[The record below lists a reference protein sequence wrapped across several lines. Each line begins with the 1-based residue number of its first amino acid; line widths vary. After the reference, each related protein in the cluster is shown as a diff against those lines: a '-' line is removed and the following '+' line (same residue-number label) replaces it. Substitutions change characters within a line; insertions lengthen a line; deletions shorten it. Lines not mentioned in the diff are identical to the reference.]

1 MHLRQYGAL
10 LGLLLLA
17 GVVSG
22 WTYEEEEEYDSLSLF
37 NSGDDSIP
45 WKPRSPDTWIC
56 YGTAGSESLSILS
69 VNSELLL
76 ATRYPT

>member
-22 WTYEEEEEYDSLSLF
+22 WTDEEEDYDSLGLF
-37 NSGDDSIP
+37 LEKRSNSSDGIR
-45 WKPRSPDTWIC
+45 WKPGSPDTWIC
-56 YGTAGSESLSILS
+56 YGTAGSESLSILHS
-69 VNSELLL
+69 LCQF
-76 ATRYPT
+76 